1 MPYTSVLERASAD
14 TATRVVDLLV
24 LWQNPERRIVPIG
37 RFGFNGT
44 EYTFSYTRAATEL
57 SGFRPLPG
65 LDGLFDRYQSTTMPA
80 VFSQR
85 VMSDQRPD
93 YSSYLHS
100 LGLTGA
106 TPWEQ
111 IVCSGGQR
119 AGDTL
124 QFMQMPVVSE
134 GTATAQFL
142 VNGISHIPEAPRHLD
157 DRTVQATRAQLDGSL
172 AGLQRLQS
180 VRLAREI
187 KNPEDPY
194 AVLVMDGTGTVPLGW
209 VPRVL
214 SQSVRQLMA
223 SGLVSAVVENLGS
236 VGASDH
242 ERLTLR
248 IRAAAPEGFS
258 FDPDGQWAP
267 ASTGK

>member
-1 MPYTSVLERASAD
+1 MPYTSVLERASAG

-24 LWQNPERRIVPIG
+24 LWQRPDNRQIVPIG
-37 RFGFNGT
+37 RFGFNGV
-44 EYTFSYTRAATEL
+44 EYTFSYTRTATEL
-57 SGFRPLPG
+57 SSFRPLPG
-65 LDGLFDRYQSTTMPA
+65 LGGLFDRYRSTTMPA

-93 YSSYLHS
+93 YGRYLRS
-100 LGLTGA
+100 LGLERA

-111 IVCSGGQR
+111 IVCSGGLR

-142 VNGISHIPEAPRHLD
+142 VNGISHIPDGPLRLD
-157 DRTVQATRAQLDGSL
+157 DRTVQVTRPQLDGAL
-172 AGLQRLQS
+172 AGLQKFQS
-180 VRLAREI
+180 VCLAREVD
-187 KNPEDPY
+187 NPEDPH
-194 AVLVMDGTGTVPLGW
+194 AVLVMDGTVPLGW

-214 SQSVRQLMA
+214 SQGVRQLMDA
-223 SGLVSAVVENLGS
+223 GLAEAVVENLGS

-242 ERLTLR
+242 ERLTLT
-248 IRAAAPEGFS
+248 IRTAAPEGFS
-258 FDPDGQWAP
+258 FDPDGRWVS
-267 ASTGK
+267 ASCE

>member
-1 MPYTSVLERASAD
+1 MPYTSVLERVSAD
-14 TATRVVDLLV
+14 TAARVVDLLV
-24 LWQNPERRIVPIG
+24 LWQRPDTRQIVPIG
-37 RFGFNGT
+37 RFGFNGV
-44 EYTFSYTRAATEL
+44 EYTFSYTRTATEL
-57 SGFRPLPG
+57 SSFRPLPG
-65 LDGLFDRYQSTTMPA
+65 LGGLFDRYRSTTMPA

-100 LGLTGA
+100 LGLERA

-111 IVCSGGQR
+111 IVYSGGPR

-142 VNGISHIPEAPRHLD
+142 VNGISHIPDGLLRLD
-157 DRTVQATRAQLDGSL
+157 DRTVQVTRPQLDGAL
-172 AGLQRLQS
+172 AGVQKFQS

-187 KNPEDPY
+187 DNPEDPH
-194 AVLVMDGTGTVPLGW
+194 AVLVMDGTVPLGW

-214 SQSVRQLMA
+214 SQGVRQLMDA
-223 SGLVSAVVENLGS
+223 GLAEAVVDNLGS

-242 ERLTLR
+242 ERLTLT
-248 IRAAAPEGFS
+248 IRTSAPEGFS
-258 FDPDGQWAP
+258 FDPDGRWDP
-267 ASTGK
+267 ASRG

>member
-24 LWQNPERRIVPIG
+24 LWQRPDNRQIVPIG
-37 RFGFNGT
+37 RFGFNGV

-65 LDGLFDRYQSTTMPA
+65 LGGLSDRYQSTMMPA

-93 YSSYLHS
+93 YSGYLHS
-100 LGLTGA
+100 LGLERA

-111 IVCSGGQR
+111 IVCSGGLR

-124 QFMQMPVVSE
+124 QFMQVPVVSE

-142 VNGISHIPEAPRHLD
+142 VNGISHIPDGPLHLD
-157 DRTVQATRAQLDGSL
+157 DRTVQATRPQLDGAL
-172 AGLQRLQS
+172 AGLQKLQS

-187 KNPEDPY
+187 NNPEDPH
-194 AVLVMDGTGTVPLGW
+194 AVLVMDGTVPLGW

-214 SQSVRQLMA
+214 SQGVRHLMA